1 MKTLHY
7 RLAGLLLATS
17 ALVAPQVAFAQQPTT
32 AQEAPAP
39 EEPTEE
45 GTVEEIVVLGR
56 FIPQPMRETSE
67 VATFLGEEDL
77 KRQGDDN
84 AAVALTRVTGLSL
97 VSGKF
102 VYVRGL
108 GERYS
113 SALLNGSP
121 LPSPEP
127 LQRVVPLD
135 LFPSNILAGTTV
147 QKTYSTNYPG
157 EFGGGVI
164 DLRTI
169 SIPNQPFINVGF
181 SVGGNSE
188 TTLRNGITYY
198 GSDTDW
204 LGYDDGTRDTSNEL
218 DLALRTGKRISIGN
232 FTAEEIQKIGW
243 SFVNAPLNL
252 IQKESNVPADF
263 SADISGGR
271 AFDTGWGSVGF
282 VAVAGFDSSWRK
294 RKGQQQEGLVENGVI
309 GVRTDY
315 DYTSTQNYVVVNGL
329 FSTALQWGDNEIKWT
344 NLYIHSTTKEARIR
358 VGFDDGAGRDVR
370 DDFTEW
376 FERSLISTQLT
387 GTHEFGNFE
396 VDWRGSFAETTRDAP
411 YEKGIRYRLVNGVY
425 QHDASQ
431 EQNYTRFSEVEDQV
445 ASAGIDFKYTWA
457 LSDERDAVFS
467 GGLYYMDNDRSA
479 ESREFRFLALDASLP
494 LAVQRERVDYLLSDF
509 NIGPGGLQIRETTG
523 AEGAAAYD
531 AALEVKAGYVQADVE
546 VIPLVRAALGVR
558 YEDATQ
564 SVTPRD
570 LFGGT
575 PPLSPA
581 PIEEAYW
588 LPAGTVTWNF
598 YEDMQLRFGASKTI
612 ARPQFRE
619 LAPQQYLDPD
629 SDRVFIGNPF
639 LVDTELLNLDG
650 RYEWYFDRGQFITA
664 GVFYKDLK
672 KPVEAVINEAGS
684 TVQQTYIN
692 APKARLYGA
701 EFEVKKVFEPIMEGP
716 FFGSKRWLVQANY
729 TYTKSEVQVDP
740 DDVVFPLAGAGSPR
754 PATELV
760 RDGSQLQGQSEHL
773 ANLQFGWEDDENQS
787 QATLLVT
794 YASERITARGRPGQP
809 DLIQDPGVMLDFTY
823 RKGFQVG
830 DYDFTF
836 GVELRNLLDEK
847 FLESQKLGGG
857 EVLNNTY
864 AIGTSASMSLSARF

>member
-1 MKTLHY
+1 MKTLHST
-7 RLAGLLLATS
+7 LAGLLLATS
-17 ALVAPQVAFAQQPTT
+17 ALVAPAVAFAQQPQT
-32 AQEAPAP
+32 AQEAPVP
-39 EEPTEE
+39 DEPVEE
-45 GTVEEIVVLGR
+45 GTVDEIVVLGR

-135 LFPSNILAGTTV
+135 LFPSNILSGTAV
-147 QKTYSTNYPG
+147 QKTYSVDHPG

-164 DLRTI
+164 DLTTL
-169 SIPNQPFINVGF
+169 SIPNEPFINVGF
-181 SVGGNSE
+181 SVGANSE
-188 TTLRNGITYY
+188 TTLKDGLTYY
-198 GSDTDW
+198 GSDTDF
-204 LGYDDGTRDTSNEL
+204 LGYDDGTRDTPDEL
-218 DLALRTGKRISIGN
+218 DLALRSGKRISAGA
-232 FTAEEIQKIGW
+232 FTPQELQRIGW
-243 SFVNAPLNL
+243 SFINAPLNL
-252 IQKESNVPADF
+252 IQRTSNVPNDF

-271 AFDTGWGSVGF
+271 AFDTGWGTLGF
-282 VAVAGFDSSWRK
+282 VAVAGFDTSWRN
-294 RKGQQQEGLVENGVI
+294 RAGQQQEGLVENGVI

-315 DYTSTQNYVVVNGL
+315 DYVSTQNDVVVNGL
-329 FSTALQWGDNEIKWT
+329 FSGAVQWGDNEVKWT
-344 NLYIHSTTKEARIR
+344 NLYIHSTTKEARSR
-358 VGFDDGAGRDVR
+358 VGYDDGAGRDVR
-370 DDFTEW
+370 DDYTEW

-387 GTHEFGNFE
+387 GAHEIGQFE
-396 VDWRGSFAETTRDAP
+396 VDWRGSFAKTTRDAP
-411 YEKGIRYRLVNGVY
+411 YEKGIRYRLIDGVY
-425 QHDASQ
+425 YHDASQ
-431 EQNYTRFSEVEDQV
+431 EQNYTRFSEVEDQIL
-445 ASAGIDFKYTWA
+445 SGGIDFKYTWA
-457 LSDERDAVFS
+457 LSDERDAVLS
-467 GGLYYMDNDRSA
+467 GGLYYSDNDRHA
-479 ESREFRFLALDASLP
+479 ESREFRFLALDTSLP
-494 LAVQRERVDYLLSDF
+494 PEIQRERVDFLLSDF

-523 AEGAAAYD
+523 AEGAAAYQ
-531 AALEVKAGYVQADVE
+531 AALEVAAGYVQADVE
-546 VIPLVRAALGVR
+546 IIPLVRTAFGIR

-570 LFGGT
+570 LFGGAS
-575 PPLSPA
+575 PFSPA
-581 PIEEAYW
+581 PLENAYW

-629 SDRVFIGNPF
+629 SDRVFIGNPY
-639 LVDTELLNLDG
+639 LVDTELLNLDA

-664 GVFYKDLK
+664 GVFYKDLD

-701 EFEVKKVFEPIMEGP
+701 ELEVKKVFEPVMEGP
-716 FFGSKRWLVQANY
+716 FFGTKRWLVQANY
-729 TYTKSEVQVDP
+729 TYTKSEVQVDAG
-740 DDVVFPLAGAGSPR
+740 DVVFPLAGGGSPR
-754 PATELV
+754 PAEELV

-773 ANLQFGWEDDENQS
+773 ANLQFGWEDDEAQS

-794 YASERITARGRPGQP
+794 YASDRITARGRPGQP
-809 DLIQDPGVMLDFTY
+809 DLVQEPGVMLDFTY
-823 RKGFQVG
+823 RKGFTVRG
-830 DYDFTF
+830 YDLTF
-836 GVELRNLLDEK
+836 GVELRNLLGEE
-847 FLESQKLGGG
+847 FIESQKLGGG
-857 EVLNNTY
+857 EVFNNTY
-864 AIGTSASMSLSARF
+864 AIGTSASVSLSARF